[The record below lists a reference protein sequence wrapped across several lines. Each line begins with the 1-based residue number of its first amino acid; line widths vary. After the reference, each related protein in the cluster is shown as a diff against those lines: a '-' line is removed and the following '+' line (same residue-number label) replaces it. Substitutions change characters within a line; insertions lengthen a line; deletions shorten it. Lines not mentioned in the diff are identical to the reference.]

1 MKPSIWKSSTPRRL
15 PLCMIVFVL
24 LMSGC
29 AIEKRNASVRTTTAS
44 TRTNT
49 LRQDSTYHRDSIFVR
64 EYTRGDTVYLDRW
77 RDRWRERT
85 LTRTDTVYQDREVQ
99 IQIPPERYVPRFYT
113 YGTMVGVLAVIWLI
127 VRMVL
132 KIRKRLL

>member
-1 MKPSIWKSSTPRRL
+1 M
-15 PLCMIVFVL
+15 
-24 LMSGC
+24 
-29 AIEKRNASVRTTTAS
+29 E
-44 TRTNT
+44 TRAA
-49 LRQDSTYHRDSIFVR
+49 LDSTYHYVQDSVVVYIQDATFPPAAGSPQATRSGVLLKGEPEGVSEVR
-64 EYTRGDTVYLDRW
+64 WHTE
-77 RDRWRERT
+77 WRERT

-99 IQIPPERYVPRFYT
+99 IQLPPERYVPRFYT

>member
-1 MKPSIWKSSTPRRL
+1 MATS
-15 PLCMIVFVL
+15 
-24 LMSGC
+24 
-29 AIEKRNASVRTTTAS
+29 AS
-44 TRTNT
+44 
-49 LRQDSTYHRDSIFVR
+49 LDSTYHRDSIFVR

-99 IQIPPERYVPRFYT
+99 IQLPPERYVPRFYT
-113 YGTMVGVLAVIWLI
+113 YGTMVGVLTVIWLI

-132 KIRKRLL
+132 KIRKGLR

>member
-1 MKPSIWKSSTPRRL
+1 
-15 PLCMIVFVL
+15 MILFVL
-24 LMSGC
+24 LTSGC
-29 AIEKRNASVRTTTAS
+29 KTPSVSPFKGGECRVENRMATSAS
-44 TRTNT
+44 
-49 LRQDSTYHRDSIFVR
+49 LDSTYHRDSIFVR

-99 IQIPPERYVPRFYT
+99 IQLPPERYVPRFYT

-132 KIRKRLL
+132 KIRKGLR